1 MTDYPP
7 PGYIAAPYAPR
18 PVRPPLTA
26 RAKRGALLGGG
37 LGFTLLTLGYALV
50 AIPVAIGLLV
60 AFFAAII
67 GFARGRFSDG
77 ASTSDGFGVSRVDF
91 APWFGLLVASVV
103 VGIVLM
109 IVAVLFSG
117 LVLRRRDVRHPWGVT
132 FAGAGIAIVAAWI
145 LEGFLSAIASTMS
158 SGVFDG
164 RNLGVGN
171 LGAGSLGAGL
181 IAGIIV
187 SGVVALA
194 INAAIGWLS
203 WWWMAHAMRP
213 AATEPTAPEA
223 VAIGDRA

>member
-7 PGYIAAPYAPR
+7 PGYIAEPYAPR
-18 PVRPPLTA
+18 PARPPLTA

-50 AIPVAIGLLV
+50 AIPVAIGLFV
-60 AFFAAII
+60 AFFAVII
-67 GFARGRFSDG
+67 RFARGRFSDR
-77 ASTSDGFGVSRVDF
+77 ASSSGGFGVSTVDL

-103 VGIVLM
+103 VGVVLM
-109 IVAVLFSG
+109 IVAILLSG

-145 LEGFLSAIASTMS
+145 VEGFLGAIVSGMS
-158 SGVFDG
+158 SALFDG
-164 RNLGVGN
+164 RSP
-171 LGAGSLGAGL
+171 GAGSLGAEL
-181 IAGIIV
+181 IVGIIV
-187 SGVVALA
+187 SGVIAIA
-194 INAAIGWLS
+194 INAALGWLS

-223 VAIGDRA
+223 VAIG

>member
-1 MTDYPP
+1 MTDYAP
-7 PGYIAAPYAPR
+7 PGYIAEPYAPR
-18 PVRPPLTA
+18 SARPPLTA

-77 ASTSDGFGVSRVDF
+77 ASSSGGFGVSRVDF

-109 IVAVLFSG
+109 IVAILFSG

-132 FAGAGIAIVAAWI
+132 FAGAGIAIVAVWI
-145 LEGFLSAIASTMS
+145 VEGFLGAIVSGMS
-158 SGVFDG
+158 SALFDG
-164 RNLGVGN
+164 RS
-171 LGAGSLGAGL
+171 LGAGSPGAGL

-223 VAIGDRA
+223 AAIGDRA

>member
-7 PGYIAAPYAPR
+7 PGYIAEPYAPR
-18 PVRPPLTA
+18 PARPPLTA

-77 ASTSDGFGVSRVDF
+77 ASSSGGFSVSSVDL
-91 APWFGLLVASVV
+91 APWFGLFVASVV

-109 IVAVLFSG
+109 IVAILLSG

-132 FAGAGIAIVAAWI
+132 FAGAGIAIVAVWI
-145 LEGFLSAIASTMS
+145 VEGFLGAIVSGMS
-158 SGVFDG
+158 SALFDG
-164 RNLGVGN
+164 RS
-171 LGAGSLGAGL
+171 LGAGSPGAGL

-223 VAIGDRA
+223 AAIGDRA

>member
-1 MTDYPP
+1 MTDYAP
-7 PGYIAAPYAPR
+7 PGYIAEPYAPR
-18 PVRPPLTA
+18 PARPPLTA

-77 ASTSDGFGVSRVDF
+77 ASSSGGFSVSSVDL
-91 APWFGLLVASVV
+91 APWFGLFVASVV

-109 IVAVLFSG
+109 IVAILLSG

-132 FAGAGIAIVAAWI
+132 FAGAGIAIVAVWI
-145 LEGFLSAIASTMS
+145 VEGFLGAIVSGMS
-158 SGVFDG
+158 SALFDG
-164 RNLGVGN
+164 RS
-171 LGAGSLGAGL
+171 LGAGSPGAGL

-223 VAIGDRA
+223 AAIGDRA

>member
-7 PGYIAAPYAPR
+7 PPPGYIAEPYAPR
-18 PVRPPLTA
+18 PVRPPLTSG
-26 RAKRGALLGGG
+26 AKRGAALGGG

-50 AIPVAIGLLV
+50 AIPVGIGLVV

-67 GFARGRFSDG
+67 GFARGRYSDG
-77 ASTSDGFGVSRVDF
+77 ASSSSGFDVLRVDF
-91 APWFGLLVASVV
+91 APWIGLFVASAV
-103 VGIVLM
+103 VGIGLM
-109 IVAVLFSG
+109 IVAILLSG
-117 LVLRRRDVRHPWGVT
+117 LVLRRHEVRHPWGVT
-132 FAGAGIAIVAAWI
+132 FAGAGIAIVAASI
-145 LEGFLSAIASTMS
+145 VEGFLGAIV
-158 SGVFDG
+158 SGVSSAFFDG
-164 RNLGVGN
+164 R
-171 LGAGSLGAGL
+171 SLGSGI

-213 AATEPTAPEA
+213 AVTEATVPEA